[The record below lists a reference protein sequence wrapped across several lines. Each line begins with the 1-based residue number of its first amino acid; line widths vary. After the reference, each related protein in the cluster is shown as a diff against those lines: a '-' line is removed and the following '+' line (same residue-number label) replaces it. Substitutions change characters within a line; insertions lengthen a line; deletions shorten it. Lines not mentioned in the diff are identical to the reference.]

1 MDIITISMGKLICEA
16 TTILPTTHGDFAMHL
31 FKEDS
36 NKEHIAL
43 VKGDVAGEA
52 GIVTRIHSECLTG
65 DVFGCQRCDCQ
76 DQLHEALRIIN
87 KRTRGVLLYLRQE
100 GRGIG
105 LANKMR
111 AYNPQDEG
119 IDTAEANIALGFDI
133 DNRRYE
139 TAAEIL
145 KILGVTNIDL
155 ITNNL
160 NKVNGVTSNGIT
172 VRNRIPIVS
181 NSTIRDRTSLFHTK
195 QTKLNHTFEEG
206 LLASVSKE
214 KEDVYPF
221 ISPVLI
227 YKPTPLPDVTREY
240 SEQVASELQSKLGE
254 DLLLILLQG
263 PNMRGDGSIHD
274 SNFDYIVF
282 IDDSCKDRLKKIIEV
297 KKKLKKSNLLFLT
310 KHEYMAYPQ
319 DRRLQFFVC
328 RKVYGKL
335 DLGLPPSKADIL
347 KSAISYAMQIK
358 DTLRPLIINLAE
370 SPATQDSLMIKVHEC
385 LKRFDD
391 CFLRIVALYSTGKFP
406 IHRAQ
411 LQEISSSKALANILS
426 ILNNWHSNT
435 VTVGDLLDCLSQA
448 DRILNIFLRRYSK
461 L

>member
-1 MDIITISMGKLICEA
+1 MGKLICEA
-16 TTILPTTHGDFAMHL
+16 TTVLPTTHGPFVMHL
-31 FKEDS
+31 FKENSD
-36 NKEHIAL
+36 KEHIAL
-43 VKGDVAGEA
+43 VKGNVAGEA

-76 DQLHEALRIIN
+76 DQLHEALRLIN

-111 AYNPQDEG
+111 AYNLQDNG
-119 IDTAEANIALGFDI
+119 SDTAEANLALGFEI
-133 DNRRYE
+133 DTRRYE
-139 TAAEIL
+139 IAAEIL
-145 KILGVTNIDL
+145 KAIRVVNIDL

-160 NKVNGVTSNGIT
+160 NKVDGMTSNGIT

-181 NSTIRDRTSLFHTK
+181 NSTIRDRTSLFNTK
-195 QTKLNHTFEEG
+195 QSKLNHIFETG

-221 ISPVLI
+221 VSHGLI
-227 YKPTPLPDVTREY
+227 YKPTALPEVTKEH
-240 SEQVASELQSKLGE
+240 SDQVAEELKSHLGK
-254 DLLLILLQG
+254 DLLLVLLQG

-274 SNFDYIVF
+274 NNFDYIVF
-282 IDDSCKDRLKKIIEV
+282 IDDACKNRLNKIIEV
-297 KKKLKKSNLLFLT
+297 KKKLKKSNFLFLT

-319 DRRLQFFVC
+319 DRRVQFFVC
-328 RKVYGKL
+328 RKVYGDF

-347 KSAISYAMQIK
+347 KSAISYAVQIK
-358 DTLRPLIINLAE
+358 DTLRPLIVNLAE
-370 SPATQDSLMIKVHEC
+370 SPNTQDSLMAKVHEC

-411 LQEISSSKALANILS
+411 LNEISSSKAVRNILN

-435 VTVGDLLDCLSQA
+435 VTIGDLLECLSQA